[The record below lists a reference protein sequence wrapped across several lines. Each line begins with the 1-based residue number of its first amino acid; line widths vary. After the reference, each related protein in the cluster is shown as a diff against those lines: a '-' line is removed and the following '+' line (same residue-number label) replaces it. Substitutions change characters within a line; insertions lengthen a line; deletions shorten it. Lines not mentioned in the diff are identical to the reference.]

1 MTVGGDLA
9 GLVSVTGLLNTLTVD
24 GGTPGK
30 IVAGDINV
38 ITVLAGYGNKVLQV
52 IEGGIERQIQA
63 TPVNGGTLANTVHFA
78 FVYDSLTST
87 DPQLAIRVTDSNPT
101 ARSFNLALVVINS
114 ATAKFNLALLDSMN
128 NGKTGISNIT
138 LQGNI
143 LTKLTA
149 PELALF
155 TDLTATSR
163 AGVVLPADSITGV
176 EVSGYLPIGFIDV
189 AGIEGLA
196 FGQMT
201 TATGTLVTVSTPL
214 GSAGNPQS
222 LWNMLGSTP
231 TLNAATDTL
240 VVIFNE
246 TQSVRLFARDTTNQE
261 FDLVMTLTDQ
271 AVDNLP
277 VTADVKVAPTTSNSV
292 NPLVQSV
299 SLVGNGGSINSAL
312 SIANIT
318 STGTLGDI
326 TITGSAGTTA
336 DNAAGLGNV
345 TATSIFGSIN
355 VTNAGIYG
363 VIQTTSG
370 DIGRTILGTNGLI
383 SSVTS
388 IFSNGALTGQIIS
401 RGNLISSVKTNSTFS
416 GVIAA
421 QGDIGTIQRNSNGSA
436 VTSSSNALT
445 RFGGITTGGSN
456 SGKVIALGNLY
467 GDLNFGGT
475 MTGQVAVQGALVTGL
490 AASRLGILGNITVGS
505 FAAGSAIV
513 SGGLVSDVVG
523 GTNTFLGSP
532 AGFVAALGSV
542 NLRSTTLAAAKLLQH
557 ISSGANL
564 AAVDAIFTNNNLP
577 LTFDTGGNLQGLTL
591 IENDLTNL
599 HDTGGT
605 LSGPVV

>member
-1 MTVGGDLA
+1 M
-9 GLVSVTGLLNTLTVD
+9 
-24 GGTPGK
+24 P
-30 IVAGDINV
+30 
-38 ITVLAGYGNKVLQV
+38 
-52 IEGGIERQIQA
+52 
-63 TPVNGGTLANTVHFA
+63 NTVQFA
-78 FVYDSLTST
+78 FVYDSVTSA

-101 ARSFNLALVVINS
+101 ARSFNLALVVVNS
-114 ATAKFNLALLDSMN
+114 ATAKFNLALLDSKN

-176 EVSGYLPIGFIDV
+176 EVSGYLPMGFIDV

-196 FGQMT
+196 FGQIT
-201 TATGTLVTVSTPL
+201 TATGTIVTVSTPL

-271 AVDNLP
+271 AVDNMP
-277 VTADVKVAPTTSNSV
+277 ITAYVKVVPTTSNNV
-292 NPLVQSV
+292 NPLVQSL
-299 SLVGNGGSINSAL
+299 SLVGNGASINSLL

-326 TITGSAGTTA
+326 TVTGSAGTTVS
-336 DNAAGLGNV
+336 NAAGLGNV

-370 DIGRTILGTNGLI
+370 DIGRAILGTNGLI

-401 RGNLISSVKTNSTFS
+401 RGNLISSVKTNSSFS

-421 QGDIGTIQRNSNGSA
+421 QGDIGTIQRNAGGSA

-445 RFGGITTGGSN
+445 RFGGIATGGSN
-456 SGKVIALGNLY
+456 SGKIIALGNVY

-475 MTGQVAVQGALVTGL
+475 MTGQIAVQGGSVTGL
-490 AASRLGILGNITVGS
+490 AASRLGILGNITIGS
-505 FAAGSAIV
+505 FAAGSAII
-513 SGGLVSDVVG
+513 SGGLVSDAAG

-542 NLRSTTLAAAKLLQH
+542 NLRSTTLSGTKLLQN

-564 AAVDAIFTNNNLP
+564 AAVDAIFTNNNLS

-591 IENDLTNL
+591 IEIDLANL

-605 LSGPVV
+605 LSGTVP